1 MRLKKRIN
9 LKEFFNKCYWDK
21 DYFDLFIKTD
31 NEGLSLLKESGI
43 DYEIKLEKVNR
54 RDTEVP

>member
-9 LKEFFNKCYWDK
+9 LKEFFNKFYWDK

-31 NEGLSLLKESGI
+31 SEGLSLLKKSGI
-43 DYEIKLEKVNR
+43 DYKIKLEKVNR